1 MPATPTYS
9 PLTPPQ
15 PATRIRVG
23 TYDTRSNT
31 VCGTRTAT
39 AQHLRGRRWLHTPT
53 TANFS
58 LLTANSTYT
67 FSAKEKDPETS
78 LSYFGSRYYSSDL
91 SVWLSVDPMA
101 SKYPSLSPYTYCANN
116 PVKLVDPNGEE
127 PIKPQAG
134 TISGFVSFFNNTR
147 TKMGTLKGQAAHN
160 AMLRL
165 GKTDWNWSS
174 MRPMPA
180 TTNPFNTS
188 SDKYIYTEEGGWIDM
203 SHFMFYA
210 GRAYEYKQK
219 GEQYPMGKALKDGL
233 FQKISD
239 MAFAKHSAFSYEDL
253 PSDKYGADFGAN
265 YFDPNSEQTFGE
277 QLEKYFNDVL
287 KATEPQNAPNYD
299 SLPIEDT
306 RNPPSRT
313 NGSSFPVFTEQN
325 P

>member
-1 MPATPTYS
+1 
-9 PLTPPQ
+9 
-15 PATRIRVG
+15 
-23 TYDTRSNT
+23 
-31 VCGTRTAT
+31 
-39 AQHLRGRRWLHTPT
+39 
-53 TANFS
+53 
-58 LLTANSTYT
+58 
-67 FSAKEKDPETS
+67 
-78 LSYFGSRYYSSDL
+78 
-91 SVWLSVDPMA
+91 MA
-101 SKYPSLSPYTYCANN
+101 SKYPSLSPYVYCANN
-116 PVKLVDPNGEE
+116 PVRVVDPDGEE

-233 FQKISD
+233 FQEISD